1 VLVSIIF
8 KDFVNIFESLIRN
21 NSNAFFNVACFYSGF
36 LFAHFQDL
44 TLYCTSLH
52 FSHCITLVYDRERT
66 QQLLERCNSA
76 LVSPESTS

>member
-8 KDFVNIFESLIRN
+8 KDFVNIFQSLIRN
-21 NSNAFFNVACFYSGF
+21 NLNAFFNVACFYLAF

-52 FSHCITLVYDRERT
+52 FSHSITLVYDLERT
-66 QQLLERCNSA
+66 QHLLERCNSVV
-76 LVSPESTS
+76 VSPECTS